1 MDVSWGFV
9 SGRRL
14 VRHGLTA
21 PADNEAAAAR
31 AMCGAH
37 AQVLSAAELSVGLR
51 LANATRA
58 DVQAALWTER
68 SLVKTFGPRGTVHLL
83 PAEDLASWCGALGAL
98 PSVGGQPAPDA
109 RVTPDQ
115 AEELIIAIGAILA
128 EGEFTVDELTE
139 ALGVRVGSWAVD
151 PVMPA
156 FQTFWPRW
164 RQITHLA
171 AHRGVL
177 CFGPNK
183 GRNVTYTNPARWL
196 PAFRPAPA
204 AEARQ
209 WLLRSYLYA
218 YGPATPPHFARWLAA
233 TPRWAASVFEGA
245 DLDEVSVDGTG
256 AWVNRGDTKFP
267 EPAHGVLLLPH
278 FDAFVVGGQP
288 RDLLFPGAAAQR
300 ALAGSQAGNH
310 PVLLV
315 DGVVAGVWH
324 QKKSGK
330 SVAITVDPLT
340 PLTAKQR
347 KQLDAQVERVGAVLQ
362 LKPSLTIDT
371 VTVGPHA

>member
-14 VRHGLTA
+14 DRHGLTT
-21 PADNEAAAAR
+21 PVADVAAAAR
-31 AMCGAH
+31 AMCGTH
-37 AQVLSAAELSVGLR
+37 SQVLSAAELSIGLR
-51 LANATRA
+51 LADGTRQ
-58 DVQAALWTER
+58 DVQNALWSER
-68 SLVKTFGPRGTVHLL
+68 TLVKTFGPRGTIHLL
-83 PAEDLASWCGALGAL
+83 PAEDLALWCGALGAI
-98 PSVGGQPAPDA
+98 PSGNPSPPGI
-109 RVTPDQ
+109 RVTPEQ
-115 AEELIIAIGAILA
+115 TEELVTALGTILSD
-128 EGEFTVDELTE
+128 GEFTVDEVTD

-151 PVMPA
+151 PVVPA

-196 PAFRPAPA
+196 PGFTPAPA
-204 AEARQ
+204 AESTS
-209 WLLRSYLYA
+209 WLLHSYLYA
-218 YGPATPPHFARWLAA
+218 YGPSASPHFARWLAA
-233 TPRWAASVFEGA
+233 PPRWAASVFADA
-245 DLDEVSVDGTG
+245 DLDEVTVEGTA
-256 AWVNRGDTKFP
+256 AWVNRGDTEFP
-267 EPAHGVLLLPH
+267 SAADGVHLLPH
-278 FDAFVVGGQP
+278 FDAYAVGGQP
-288 RDLLFPGAAAQR
+288 RELLFPGEAAKR

-324 QKKSGK
+324 QKKSAK
-330 SVAITVDPLT
+330 NVAITVDPLRT
-340 PLTAKQR
+340 LTAQQR
-347 KQLDAQVERVGAVLQ
+347 GQLDTQVERVGAILG

>member
-1 MDVSWGFV
+1 MNVSWGFV

-14 VRHGLTA
+14 DRHGLTA
-21 PADNEAAAAR
+21 PLVDVATAAR

-37 AQVLSAAELSVGLR
+37 AQVLSAAELSIGLR
-51 LANATRA
+51 LAAGTRQ
-58 DVQAALWTER
+58 DVQDALWSER
-68 SLVKTFGPRGTVHLL
+68 TLVKTFGPRGTVHLL
-83 PAEDLASWCGALGAL
+83 PAEDLALWCGALGAI
-98 PSVGGQPAPDA
+98 PAGNPFPQGV
-109 RVTPDQ
+109 RVTPEQ
-115 AEELIIAIGAILA
+115 AEELITAIGAILA
-128 EGEFTVDELTE
+128 DGEFTVDELTA

-196 PAFRPAPA
+196 PAFTPAPA
-204 AEARQ
+204 AEATA
-209 WLLRSYLYA
+209 WLLHGYLYA
-218 YGPATPPHFARWLAA
+218 YGPAEPQHFARWLAA
-233 TPRWAASVFEGA
+233 PPRWAASVFENGEVE
-245 DLDEVSVDGTG
+245 EVSLDGAA
-256 AWVNRGDTKFP
+256 AWVNRGDAEFP
-267 EPAHGVLLLPH
+267 IAATGVRLLPH
-278 FDAFVVGGQP
+278 FDAYAVGGQP
-288 RDLLFPGAAAQR
+288 RELLFPGEAARR

-330 SVAITVDPLT
+330 NVAITVDPLT
-340 PLTAKQR
+340 PLSARQR
-347 KQLDAQVERVGAVLQ
+347 RELGDQADRVGAILG
-362 LKPSLTIDT
+362 LKPSLTIDK

>member
-9 SGRRL
+9 SRRRL
-14 VRHGLTA
+14 DRHGLRT
-21 PADNEAAAAR
+21 PVADAAAAAR
-31 AMCGAH
+31 AMAGTH
-37 AQVLSAAELSVGLR
+37 AQVLSAAELSIGLR
-51 LANATRA
+51 LADGRRV
-58 DVQAALWTER
+58 DVQDALWSDR
-68 SLVKTFGPRGTVHLL
+68 SLIKTFGPRGTVHLL
-83 PAEDLASWCGALGAL
+83 PAEDLALWCGALGAM
-98 PSVGGQPAPDA
+98 PSARGQFDPGVC
-109 RVTPDQ
+109 VTPEQ
-115 AEELIIAIGAILA
+115 ADELISAIGEILA

-164 RQITHLA
+164 RQVTHLA

-183 GRNVTYTNPARWL
+183 GRAITYTNPARWL
-196 PAFRPAPA
+196 PGFRPAPVGK
-204 AEARQ
+204 ARR
-209 WLLRSYLYA
+209 WLLQTYLYA
-218 YGPATPPHFARWLAA
+218 YGPAAPEHFARWLA
-233 TPRWAASVFEGA
+233 TPPRTAASLFETA
-245 DLDEVSVDGTG
+245 DLDPVSVEGTP
-256 AWVNRGDTKFP
+256 AWVNSGDTEFA
-267 EPAHGVLLLPH
+267 EAAHGVLLLPH
-278 FDAFVVGGQP
+278 FDAYIVGGQP
-288 RDLLFPGAAAQR
+288 RELLFPGPAAQR

-330 SVAITVDPLT
+330 NVVITVDPLKL
-340 PLTAKQR
+340 LTARQR
-347 KQLDAQVERVGAVLQ
+347 KLLDVQVERIGAILQ